1 MPVDDGRSQTG
12 GNGLHGRLYYR
23 PATCLKSKVWL
34 YCIKFCRRETPAGA
48 ESAAEKSVDF
58 T

>member
-1 MPVDDGRSQTG
+1 MPVDGGRSQTG

-23 PATCLKSKVWL
+23 PATRLKSKVWF
-34 YCIKFCRRETPAGA
+34 YCVKSCHRENPAGA
-48 ESAAEKSVDF
+48 KLAAEKPVDF